1 MSLLSRA
8 KLLLLVVPAMLGL
21 SGCSSLGV
29 LNAVLPKDG
38 GSAVAASN
46 IAYGEDPRQKLD
58 VYTPTTEQAAS
69 QGRDV
74 VVFVY
79 GGSWASGARG
89 DYSFAGRAFASNG
102 FVTVIGD
109 YRLVPD
115 HPYPDFVQD
124 TASVVAWAHRNAAR
138 YGGNP
143 DRIFLV
149 GHSAGAYNAAMV
161 ALAPEFLQAEGVSP
175 TVVKGFAGLAGPYDF
190 LPLDADASVAA
201 FGHLSPAGLKR
212 SQPVNRISRQTYAP
226 PAFLATGADDTTVR
240 PRNTERLAQVLR
252 ENGHSAETVTYPD
265 LGHVGLVLSLTR
277 PLRGKAPALDDV
289 VAFMGKQ

>member
-29 LNAVLPKDG
+29 LNAVLPKDS
-38 GSAVAASN
+38 GSTLAASN
-46 IAYGEDPRQKLD
+46 ITYGEDPRQRLD
-58 VYTPTTEQAAS
+58 VYAPTKAA
-69 QGRDV
+69 QTNRDV

-115 HPYPDFVQD
+115 HPYPDFVKD
-124 TASVVAWAHRNAAR
+124 TASVVAWVHRNAAR
-138 YGGNP
+138 FGGNP

-161 ALAPEFLQAEGVSP
+161 AFAPEFLRAESVSP
-175 TVVKGFAGLAGPYDF
+175 TIVKGFAGLAGPYDF
-190 LPLDADASVAA
+190 VPLDADASVAA
-201 FGHLSPAGLKR
+201 FGHLSPADLQR
-212 SQPVNRISRQTYAP
+212 SQPVNRIERATYAP

-240 PRNTERLAQVLR
+240 PRNTQRLAQVLR
-252 ENGHSAETVTYPD
+252 ENGHSVETRTYPD
-265 LGHVGLVLSLTR
+265 LGHVGLLMALTR
-277 PLRGKAPALDDV
+277 PLRGKAPALEDV
-289 VAFMGKQ
+289 VAFIRSQ

>member
-8 KLLLLVVPAMLGL
+8 KLLLLIVPAMLGL

-29 LNAVLPKDG
+29 LNALLPKDS
-38 GSAVAASN
+38 GSTTAASDV
-46 IAYGEDPRQKLD
+46 AYGKDPRQKLD
-58 VYTPTTEQAAS
+58 VYTPTDPAQTQ
-69 QGRDV
+69 RDV

-102 FVTVIGD
+102 FVTVVGD

-115 HPYPDFVQD
+115 HPYPDFVKD
-124 TASVVAWAHRNAAR
+124 TASVVAWAHSNAAR
-138 YGGNP
+138 FGGNP

-161 ALAPEFLQAEGVSP
+161 AFAPEFLQAEGVPS

-201 FGHLSPAGLKR
+201 FGHLPPAELQR
-212 SQPVNRISRQTYAP
+212 SQPVNRIARETYAP

-277 PLRGKAPALDDV
+277 PLRGKAPALEDV
-289 VAFMGKQ
+289 VAFIRKQ